1 MMDGIGPIRV
11 LVLETE
17 PEAANHARDALAGD
31 ERMLLVGTVTDQA
44 SLLDKLGATYAQV
57 AVVDLAGLRG
67 EIGPAVREILSR
79 APECCV
85 PRAPLERLAV
95 RPFSRWPDQSH
106 SMRQ

>member
-1 MMDGIGPIRV
+1 MMDGNGPIRV

-57 AVVDLAGLRG
+57 AVVVLPGVRRG
-67 EIGPAVREILSR
+67 VGPAVRAVLSR
-79 APECCV
+79 APGGRGIWARGDV
-85 PRAPLERLAV
+85 RAGVRVAAV
-95 RPFSRWPDQSH
+95 
-106 SMRQ
+106 